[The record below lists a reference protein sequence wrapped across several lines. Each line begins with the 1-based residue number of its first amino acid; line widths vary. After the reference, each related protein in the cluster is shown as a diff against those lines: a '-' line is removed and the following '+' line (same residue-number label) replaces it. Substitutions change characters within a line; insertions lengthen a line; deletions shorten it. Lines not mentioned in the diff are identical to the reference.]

1 MTICHSDA
9 MDWIDW
15 ALLDPKNK
23 KDIVSKIENDGYTYP
38 HYDKAKRGINYVI
51 CTEAIARDCC
61 TVGITLADVYPLQ
74 TTLF

>member
-1 MTICHSDA
+1 MMICRSDA
-9 MDWIDW
+9 MEWIDW
-15 ALLDPKNK
+15 ALLEPKNK

-38 HYDKAKRGINYVI
+38 HYDKAKRVIKYVI

-61 TVGITLADVYPLQ
+61 IAGIVLDDVYPLQ